1 MNCAAVPRCIPAGT
15 MPPSPVRPS
24 RLRIPCSQGTR
35 RAIESEN
42 DSLHP
47 FSQGLAAATGIDFA
61 PTPGGQFTKIAQ
73 LNSDPWSLLM
83 RLGAPRRPTTRDKVF
98 RKSAHVRGPDA
109 CNTRHSRVYLV
120 DVHTPKANVQYTT
133 LVDRSTNNVVVILSF
148 GVRQRKLLRSAATH
162 ALANSAS
169 LVE

>member
-15 MPPSPVRPS
+15 MPPSPLRPS

-83 RLGAPRRPTTRDKVF
+83 RLGAPRRPTTRAKVF

-109 CNTRHSRVYLV
+109 CNTRHSRVYLSTKV
-120 DVHTPKANVQYTT
+120 SHLSGRPPAVRSWVKSEVQA
-133 LVDRSTNNVVVILSF
+133 SF
-148 GVRQRKLLRSAATH
+148 LNRAGC
-162 ALANSAS
+162 
-169 LVE
+169 